1 MGLQEAVARMTDAS
15 AAPTKSEI
23 IGSTASELLPASE
36 AFAKELY
43 HHPVDSLEHVGK
55 TVIESAAMGAAIG
68 YVLPARGPAALA
80 VAGLFTIP
88 LAYKAY
94 ERLNQAEHEGANG
107 KNLKDISKSLARDTV
122 AGSYDL
128 ALNLGG
134 GVAGTEVG
142 VKLATSGTVFGAP
155 GQLAQRLIMKGEN
168 MVMAPFVKPPVT
180 AEEAASFNR
189 TGPSSQYD
197 LSGRMQGSTA
207 GARAI
212 ADTDVRS
219 GQTGNVGTDALNA
232 GTTQALEGTLAR
244 PSSQP
249 IVERTGLAARL
260 EQHNLLNPKL
270 DRYLDGTQG
279 SQMFFGSLHG
289 HSRYSDGM
297 GLPIDLYKKAIAEGQ
312 QVTTITD
319 HNHLAARGGVG
330 PDDPRAADQA
340 KSPIIAASPI
350 EYSQTFADAAA
361 TTTPGQ
367 HVSLVGT
374 EVGTIGKVGGG
385 SGHGGGNGGSGDG
398 AGNGGGKGGGHGH
411 PRSGGAEDGNEQGLV
426 GHLDDDQAAG
436 QGHDH
441 DHADFA
447 DNAAHHT
454 HGMMNP
460 ESIGE
465 KNPGGKPFNLA
476 EARAESND
484 ANHISGV
491 NHYNLFEVP
500 TFFESTKQAPT
511 GPKAALLRAI
521 GIEPAPVVKTPD
533 VKKINDGDVK
543 GMVDVLDY
551 LTATDGGKPIVQLN
565 HPRYLADENP
575 NTPAAQR
582 GRDYGQKSFK
592 NQQEWLDRFVNPYV
606 RQVELIKGGAL
617 NPNPVDKVPT
627 GNLDPTSFA
636 GYLDKG
642 VHASPT
648 FGRDFHFGDP
658 VGNPG
663 ATGIFAKTLDKP
675 SILNALRERR
685 TIATTSSKNLS
696 GVLTGNDQFMM
707 GSILDHSVVPSLNLK
722 MRIDGDVAPDASYTV
737 KLWGDTNLGDGKLA
751 TVVQEKTVKGSD
763 LLKDNQTVAFDP
775 VQGVTGQNSAYYV
788 EVQRQAAGASDTDR
802 MWTAPIWL
810 ENLAGS
816 KHNLYSK
823 FIAGQFSSNI
833 PNPFQ
838 SKIGITQ

>member
-1 MGLQEAVARMTDAS
+1 MGLQDAVARMTDAN

-43 HHPVDSLEHVGK
+43 HHPVDSLEHAGK
-55 TVIESAAMGAAIG
+55 TIVESAAMGAAIG

-94 ERLNQAEHEGANG
+94 ERLNEAEQQGANG
-107 KNLKDISKSLARDTV
+107 KNLKEISKSLAKDTV

-134 GVAGTEVG
+134 GIAGTEVG

-155 GQLAQRLIMKGEN
+155 GQLAQRMIMTGEN
-168 MVMAPFVKPPVT
+168 MVMAPFAKPAVT

-189 TGPSSQYD
+189 TGASSPYD
-197 LSGRMQGSTA
+197 ISGRNQGATA
-207 GARAI
+207 EARALTTRDGK
-212 ADTDVRS
+212 ANPP
-219 GQTGNVGTDALNA
+219 GNAATDALSA
-232 GTTQALEGTLAR
+232 GRAQALEGTIAR
-244 PSSQP
+244 PTQP
-249 IVERTGLAARL
+249 IVEKTGLAARL

-270 DRYLDGTQG
+270 DRYLDGSQG
-279 SQMFFGSLHG
+279 SQMYFGSLHG

-385 SGHGGGNGGSGDG
+385 GGHADGNG
-398 AGNGGGKGGGHGH
+398 GH

-426 GHLDDDQAAG
+426 GHLDDNHTPG
-436 QGHDH
+436 EIHDH
-441 DHADFA
+441 DHADFEG
-447 DNAAHHT
+447 NAAHHT

-465 KNPGGKPFNLA
+465 KNPGGKPFDLA
-476 EARAESND
+476 FARAESND

-491 NHYNLFEVP
+491 NHFNLFEVP

-511 GPKAALLRAI
+511 GPKAALMRAI

-533 VKKINDGDVK
+533 VVKINDGDVK
-543 GMVDVLDY
+543 AMVDHLDN

-565 HPRYLADENP
+565 HPRYLADENA
-575 NTPAAQR
+575 NTPTALR

-592 NQQEWLDRFVNPYV
+592 NQQEWLDRFVTPYV

-663 ATGIFAKTLDKP
+663 ATGIYAKALDKP
-675 SILNALRERR
+675 SVLNALRERR

-707 GSILDHSVVPSLNLK
+707 GSILDHSIVPSLNLK

-751 TVVQEKTVKGSD
+751 SVVQEKTVKGSD

-775 VQGVTGQNSAYYV
+775 VHGVTGQNSAYYV

-810 ENLAGS
+810 ENLAGN
-816 KHNLYSK
+816 KHSLYSK
-823 FIAGQFSSNI
+823 FIAGQFASNL